1 MKYEAMYIV
10 RPTTEEAA
18 RKALIQEMSGLFA
31 QVSEVKEWGMRDLA
45 YEIEKHKRGYYV
57 VMQSD
62 ATPAEVAEFERISR
76 IREDIIRFMIV
87 KIDE

>member
-10 RPTTEEAA
+10 RPTLEEEP
-18 RKALIQEMSGLFA
+18 RNALIQEMSDLFA
-31 QVSEVKEWGMRDLA
+31 QESEVKEWGMRDLA
-45 YEIEKHKRGYYV
+45 YEIENHKRGYYV
-57 VMQSD
+57 VMQQD

>member
-10 RPTTEEAA
+10 RPTLEEAP
-18 RKALIQEMSGLFA
+18 RQALIQEMSDLFS
-31 QVSEVKEWGMRDLA
+31 QETEVNEWGMRDLA

-62 ATPAEVAEFERISR
+62 ASPAEVDEFERISR

>member
-10 RPTTEEAA
+10 RPTLEEEP
-18 RKALIQEMSGLFA
+18 RKALIEEINSLVGDITEA
-31 QVSEVKEWGMRDLA
+31 KEWGMRNLA
-45 YEIEKHKRGYYV
+45 YEIEKHKQGYYV
-57 VMQSD
+57 VVQSD
-62 ATPAEVAEFERISR
+62 ATPQQVAEFERVCR

>member
-18 RKALIQEMSGLFA
+18 RQALIQEMSGLFS

-45 YEIEKHKRGYYV
+45 YEIDKHKRGYYV

>member
-10 RPTTEEAA
+10 RPTLEEAP
-18 RKALIQEMSGLFA
+18 RQALIQEMSSLFA
-31 QVSEVKEWGMRDLA
+31 QVGEVKEWGMRDLA

-57 VMQSD
+57 VMQSV
-62 ATPAEVAEFERISR
+62 ATPAEVDEFERISR

>member
-10 RPTTEEAA
+10 RPTLEEEP
-18 RKALIQEMSGLFA
+18 RQALIQEMSGLFA
-31 QVSEVKEWGMRDLA
+31 QVDELKEWGMRDLA

-57 VMQSD
+57 VMQST
-62 ATPAEVAEFERISR
+62 ATPAEVDEFERIAR

>member
-10 RPTTEEAA
+10 RPTLEDEA
-18 RKALIQEMSGLFA
+18 RQALVSEINGLFA
-31 QVSEVKEWGMRDLA
+31 TVTEVKEWGMRDLA

-57 VMQSD
+57 VVVSE
-62 ATPAEVAEFERISR
+62 ATTQEVAEFERICR

-87 KIDE
+87 KLEE

>member
-10 RPTTEEAA
+10 RPTLEEAP
-18 RKALIQEMSGLFA
+18 RQALIQEMSDLFS
-31 QVSEVKEWGMRDLA
+31 QETEVNEWGLRDLA

-62 ATPAEVAEFERISR
+62 ASPAEVDEFERISR

>member
-10 RPTTEEAA
+10 RPTLEEAA
-18 RKALIQEMSGLFA
+18 RQALIQEMSGLFA
-31 QVSEVKEWGMRDLA
+31 QEGEVKEWGMRDLA
-45 YEIEKHKRGYYV
+45 YEIENHKRGYYV
-57 VMQSD
+57 VMQHQ